1 MDDQEI
7 VRRMT
12 AEDRRLYYE
21 LKQQIEY
28 ADRIQYVYKIKLN
41 SF

>member
-1 MDDQEI
+1 MVEQEI
-7 VRRMT
+7 VRQMT
-12 AEDRRLYYE
+12 TEDRTLYYE